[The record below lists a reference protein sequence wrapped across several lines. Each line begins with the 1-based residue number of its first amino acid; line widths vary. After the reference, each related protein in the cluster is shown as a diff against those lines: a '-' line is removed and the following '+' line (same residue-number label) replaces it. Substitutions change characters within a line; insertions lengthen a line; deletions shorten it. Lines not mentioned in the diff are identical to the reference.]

1 VVFEHL
7 KKKKIL
13 AFEQVLFSL
22 FVGCIHGGE
31 KAYLSNHAEREISNI
46 IQHSFIYLS
55 VFGD

>member
-7 KKKKIL
+7 KKKIIL

-22 FVGCIHGGE
+22 FVGAFMGGE
-31 KAYLSNHAEREISNI
+31 RAHLSNTVERDIKHY

-55 VFGD
+55 AFGD